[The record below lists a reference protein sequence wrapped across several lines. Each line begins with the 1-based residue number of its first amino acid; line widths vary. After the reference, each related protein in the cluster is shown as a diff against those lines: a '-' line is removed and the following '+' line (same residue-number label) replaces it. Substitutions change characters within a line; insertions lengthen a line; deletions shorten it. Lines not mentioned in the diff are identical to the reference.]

1 MRCAILLQ
9 DVVAM
14 EVDLGMEPNEPSH
27 EKSSASNHDTRPKEP
42 HQDPPFATRQSDTHE
57 NRICREPSA
66 ARPHA
71 SFSNT
76 RTGMLESACTPP
88 RNISDNDTTFGPQS
102 IGILIS
108 SPNSP
113 ASSHIL
119 ETRAR
124 LAETALHHET
134 HPRPLDGKLLGLKS
148 GGDVD
153 VFELQLPY
161 PTRSSTARSSIT
173 EPANE
178 GSGDEL
184 PSTREQQQL
193 RPRLNETG
201 IRKIL
206 GGWLD
211 LPVVQIFIN
220 YFQPALRFDMLRD
233 VKNVLEMNPHTRYR
247 YPGFISAV
255 AMQASEWNYE
265 RQSKDRNSAL
275 ELKLSRMRQELSWN
289 NYHYDGTPHANSDG
303 IVDMNATKFGYD
315 VRGDVEG
322 NMAGLNDHFKALLRT
337 KTAQV
342 TPCLF
347 HELSLLPACATDDRC
362 RGCGSMLR
370 EFL

>member
-14 EVDLGMEPNEPSH
+14 EVDLGMGPNEPSH

-42 HQDPPFATRQSDTHE
+42 HQDPPFANRQPDTHE
-57 NRICREPSA
+57 DQIGREPSA

-71 SFSNT
+71 SSSNT
-76 RTGMLESACTPP
+76 GTGMLESACTPL
-88 RNISDNDTTFGPQS
+88 RKISDNDTTFGPQS

-113 ASSHIL
+113 ASSHTL

-134 HPRPLDGKLLGLKS
+134 HPRPLDGQLLDLKS

-153 VFELQLPY
+153 VCGLQSPY

-184 PSTREQQQL
+184 PSTQEQQQL

-206 GGWLD
+206 GDWLD

-233 VKNVLEMNPHTRYR
+233 VKNVLGMNPHT
-247 YPGFISAV
+247 
-255 AMQASEWNYE
+255 
-265 RQSKDRNSAL
+265 
-275 ELKLSRMRQELSWN
+275 
-289 NYHYDGTPHANSDG
+289 
-303 IVDMNATKFGYD
+303 
-315 VRGDVEG
+315 
-322 NMAGLNDHFKALLRT
+322 
-337 KTAQV
+337 
-342 TPCLF
+342 
-347 HELSLLPACATDDRC
+347 
-362 RGCGSMLR
+362 
-370 EFL
+370 